1 MYRTNLL
8 LRKRGES
15 TEVVKSTTNTAWLAE
30 ANLTA
35 NKEELTST
43 NLNLASLKHDVT
55 RTYQAW
61 IEAGLNG
68 GDVDKIKQWYANVV
82 LNQKEHIECQEYL
95 WKVSGGIKNAEAT
108 ANAEVAA
115 KLTLTEVWQ
124 ECTTANKDVSDALRG
139 WIQARSNSGKA
150 EKPEELFDVHT
161 CPNST
166 DNMPLTPP
174 PTTPQQARQPMAH
187 EEILIV
193 LDKQKGMPNR

>member
-1 MYRTNLL
+1 MGQSKICTVKGTYEAILYRTNLL

-35 NKEELTST
+35 NNEELTST

-82 LNQKEHIECQEYL
+82 LNQKELEH
-95 WKVSGGIKNAEAT
+95 KK
-108 ANAEVAA
+108 
-115 KLTLTEVWQ
+115 
-124 ECTTANKDVSDALRG
+124 
-139 WIQARSNSGKA
+139 
-150 EKPEELFDVHT
+150 
-161 CPNST
+161 
-166 DNMPLTPP
+166 
-174 PTTPQQARQPMAH
+174 
-187 EEILIV
+187 
-193 LDKQKGMPNR
+193 